1 MVSFNSL
8 TCAVWRFWH
17 RTEENV
23 ESKQKI
29 GEKFPSSNAA
39 EFLNRRGST
48 AEFLKRRGSIAYHWE
63 CTVQRLSALSLLKF
77 ASILIEIAAKSK
89 HVVGIVDELAENAHF
104 DEPSPA
110 VPKPSEEFVSAF
122 SRV

>member
-1 MVSFNSL
+1 MVSFKSL

-29 GEKFPSSNAA
+29 GEKFPNSNAA
-39 EFLNRRGST
+39 EFLNRRGSV
-48 AEFLKRRGSIAYHWE
+48 ACHWE

-104 DEPSPA
+104 DEPSPG

-122 SRV
+122 ARV